1 MITEDSIGIRKTTIT
16 IPETILDGLQLF
28 IAKNRGFTLRD
39 QSKIIVTALVEFLVN
54 RGIDSQRDLHID
66 DEIVKKYLIESE
78 ILKLENQKFPDK

>member
-1 MITEDSIGIRKTTIT
+1 MTTEDSIEIRKTTIT

-54 RGIDSQRDLHID
+54 RGIDSQKDLHID

-78 ILKLENQKFPDK
+78 ILKLRNLKFPDK

>member
-1 MITEDSIGIRKTTIT
+1 MTTRDSIGIRKTTIT

-54 RGIDSQRDLHID
+54 RGIDSKKDLHID
-66 DEIVKKYLIESE
+66 DELVKKYLIESE
-78 ILKLENQKFPDK
+78 MAKLMKPEYQGK

>member
-1 MITEDSIGIRKTTIT
+1 MTIEESIGIRKTTIT

-54 RGIDSQRDLHID
+54 RGIDSHKDLHID

-78 ILKLENQKFPDK
+78 MLKIKS

>member
-1 MITEDSIGIRKTTIT
+1 MTTEDSIGIRKTTIT

-54 RGIDSQRDLHID
+54 RGIDSQKDLHID
-66 DEIVKKYLIESE
+66 DELVKKYLIESE
-78 ILKLENQKFPDK
+78 MLMLKKPKVS

>member
-1 MITEDSIGIRKTTIT
+1 MTIEESIGIRKTTIT

-54 RGIDSQRDLHID
+54 RGIDPQKDLHID
-66 DEIVKKYLIESE
+66 DELVKKYLIESE
-78 ILKLENQKFPDK
+78 MVKLKS

>member
-1 MITEDSIGIRKTTIT
+1 MTTRDSIGIRKTTIT

-54 RGIDSQRDLHID
+54 RGIDSEKDLHID
-66 DEIVKKYLIESE
+66 DDLVKKYLIESE
-78 ILKLENQKFPDK
+78 MAKLIKPEDREK